1 MLLPDG
7 AGGGASRVGHRDQ
20 LGHEGGA
27 TRFVATCAFG
37 KWHYSCG
44 EGGHTD
50 LQFLQR
56 CNFLRD
62 LYGATFFPYEA
73 RCNLAS
79 PASRKPRQEGRDSAD
94 KVYTI
99 VAPRVGPVGDHNFHG
114 ATGGTFSVHVCTLRG
129 CSD

>member
-7 AGGGASRVGHRDQ
+7 AGGGATRAGHRDH

-37 KWHYSCG
+37 MWHYSRG

-56 CNFLRD
+56 WKVFSKQFKLT
-62 LYGATFFPYEA
+62 LFW
-73 RCNLAS
+73 NLL
-79 PASRKPRQEGRDSAD
+79 GR
-94 KVYTI
+94 V
-99 VAPRVGPVGDHNFHG
+99 
-114 ATGGTFSVHVCTLRG
+114 
-129 CSD
+129 